1 MKHRSFLRVGSVAVF
16 VLTRVLVLLLRGTL
30 VLILLES
37 GHTAAVHDL
46 FDLSEVL
53 QVLANNLD
61 LRLGILGA
69 IVVTVEIGLRD
80 RSEVCLAHLVILQ
93 VDGIV
98 VKALN
103 IVSTVVL
110 ELFVLAEAFEV
121 IDGHQDLGE
130 LGDLLELS

>member
-1 MKHRSFLRVGSVAVF
+1 MGSVAVF

-69 IVVTVEIGLRD
+69 IVVTVEIGL
-80 RSEVCLAHLVILQ
+80 
-93 VDGIV
+93 
-98 VKALN
+98 
-103 IVSTVVL
+103 
-110 ELFVLAEAFEV
+110 
-121 IDGHQDLGE
+121 
-130 LGDLLELS
+130 